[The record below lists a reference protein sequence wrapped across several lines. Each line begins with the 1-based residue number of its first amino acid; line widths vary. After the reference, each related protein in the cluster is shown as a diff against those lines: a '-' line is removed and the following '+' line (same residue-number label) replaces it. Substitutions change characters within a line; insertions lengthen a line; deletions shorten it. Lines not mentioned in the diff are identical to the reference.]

1 MQALPTTDAPKMSP
15 VLSSKL
21 STLLGEGTFTGTD
34 VYGNYHQTIPTRNFG
49 RVHGGFKGGHAKFDW
64 ALVYT
69 GLFGSHFMENSASL
83 KLERKF

>member
-1 MQALPTTDAPKMSP
+1 
-15 VLSSKL
+15 
-21 STLLGEGTFTGTD
+21 
-34 VYGNYHQTIPTRNFG
+34 
-49 RVHGGFKGGHAKFDW
+49 VHGGFKGGHAKFDW